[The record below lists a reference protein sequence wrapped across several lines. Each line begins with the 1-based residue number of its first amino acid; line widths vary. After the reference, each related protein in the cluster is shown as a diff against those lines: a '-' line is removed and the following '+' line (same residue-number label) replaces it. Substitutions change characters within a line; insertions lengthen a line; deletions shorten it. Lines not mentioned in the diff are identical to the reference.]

1 MNESFELIYNDLNI
15 DAYAETTESEMLDVI
30 ADRVEYFLKYDKDLL
45 VSYLYRLDI
54 EEKNIDQA
62 ITESMDD
69 PLHIVLA
76 KLILTRQ
83 KQRLESKSK
92 YKVKPIEG
100 WEY

>member
-1 MNESFELIYNDLNI
+1 MNESFELIYNDLSMESHTG
-15 DAYAETTESEMLDVI
+15 ATEAEMLDVI

-54 EEKNIDQA
+54 EEKNIDHA
-62 ITESMDD
+62 IAESMDD

-76 KLILTRQ
+76 KLILIRQ
-83 KQRLESKSK
+83 KQRLETKSK
-92 YKVKPIEG
+92 YKVEPIEG